1 MQTGASGKQAAM
13 PQLTDKDIRVIRQ
26 TPMFG
31 GLTQDA
37 IDSLVRDALVMQ
49 HEQGYVMFSQG
60 DPADSF
66 FVVLQGWV
74 KVYRLT
80 TNGAE
85 AVVGIFTRGQ
95 SFAEAAAIAGSVYP
109 AAGEAVTDVRILKF
123 SAKRLYDR
131 IREAPE
137 IALAMLAST
146 SQHLHLLVRQIEALK
161 AHTGAQRIAEF
172 LLELAPEESGT
183 CVVELPYD
191 KALIAA
197 RLGMKPESLSRAF
210 HKLRN
215 HGVEIRQRHA
225 EVRSLRE
232 LRDFA
237 EMERGDV
244 MRAGTSD

>member
-1 MQTGASGKQAAM
+1 MAA
-13 PQLTDKDIRVIRQ
+13 LNEKDIKTIRQ
-26 TPMFG
+26 TPMLG
-31 GLTQDA
+31 GLSPEA
-37 IDSLVRDALVMQ
+37 IANLLRDATVTH

-60 DPADSF
+60 DPADAF
-66 FVVLQGWV
+66 FIVLQGWI
-74 KVYRLT
+74 KVYRLSSS
-80 TNGAE
+80 GAE

-95 SFAEAAAIAGSVYP
+95 SFAEAAAISGGAYP
-109 AAGEAVTDVRILKF
+109 AYGEAVTDVRVVRF
-123 SAKRLYDR
+123 SARRLFDR

-172 LLELAPEESGT
+172 LLELAPEDSGA

-210 HKLRN
+210 HKLKN
-215 HGVEIRQRHA
+215 YGVDIRQRHA
-225 EVRSLRE
+225 EIRSLRE
-232 LRDFA
+232 LRDFT
-237 EMERGDV
+237 EMERADV
-244 MRAGTSD
+244 MREGTGD

>member
-1 MQTGASGKQAAM
+1 MAA
-13 PQLTDKDIRVIRQ
+13 LNEKDIKTIRQ
-26 TPMFG
+26 TPMLG
-31 GLTQDA
+31 GLSPEA
-37 IDSLVRDALVMQ
+37 IANLLRDATVTH

-60 DPADSF
+60 DPADAF
-66 FVVLQGWV
+66 FIVLQGWI
-74 KVYRLT
+74 KVYRLSSS
-80 TNGAE
+80 GAE

-95 SFAEAAAIAGSVYP
+95 SFAEAAAIPGGAYP
-109 AAGEAVTDVRILKF
+109 AYGEAVTDVRVVRF
-123 SAKRLYDR
+123 SARRLFDR

-172 LLELAPEESGT
+172 LLELAPEDSGA

-210 HKLRN
+210 HKLKN
-215 HGVEIRQRHA
+215 YGVDIRQRHA
-225 EVRSLRE
+225 EIRSLRE
-232 LRDFA
+232 LRDFT
-237 EMERGDV
+237 EMERADV
-244 MRAGTSD
+244 MREGTGD

>member
-1 MQTGASGKQAAM
+1 MAA
-13 PQLTDKDIRVIRQ
+13 LNEKDIKTIRQ
-26 TPMFG
+26 TPMLG
-31 GLTQDA
+31 GLSPEA
-37 IDSLVRDALVMQ
+37 IANLLRDATVTH

-60 DPADSF
+60 DPADAF
-66 FVVLQGWV
+66 FIVLQGWI
-74 KVYRLT
+74 KVYRLSSS
-80 TNGAE
+80 GAE

-95 SFAEAAAIAGSVYP
+95 SFAEAAAISGGAYP
-109 AAGEAVTDVRILKF
+109 AYGEAVTDVRVVRF
-123 SAKRLYDR
+123 SARRLFDR

-172 LLELAPEESGT
+172 LLELAPEDSGA

-210 HKLRN
+210 HKLKN
-215 HGVEIRQRHA
+215 YGVEIRQRHA
-225 EVRSLRE
+225 EIRSLRE
-232 LRDFA
+232 LREFT
-237 EMERGDV
+237 EMERADV
-244 MRAGTSD
+244 MREGTGD

>member
-1 MQTGASGKQAAM
+1 MAA
-13 PQLTDKDIRVIRQ
+13 LNEKDIKTIRQ
-26 TPMFG
+26 TPMLG
-31 GLTQDA
+31 GLSPEA
-37 IDSLVRDALVMQ
+37 IANLLRDATVTH

-60 DPADSF
+60 DPADAF
-66 FVVLQGWV
+66 FIVLQGWI
-74 KVYRLT
+74 KVYRLSAS
-80 TNGAE
+80 GAE

-95 SFAEAAAIAGSVYP
+95 SFAEAAAISGGAYP
-109 AAGEAVTDVRILKF
+109 AYGEAVTDVRVVRF
-123 SAKRLYDR
+123 SARRLFDR

-172 LLELAPEESGT
+172 LLELAPEDSGA

-210 HKLRN
+210 HKLKN
-215 HGVEIRQRHA
+215 YGVDIRQRHA
-225 EVRSLRE
+225 EIRSLRE
-232 LRDFA
+232 LRDFT
-237 EMERGDV
+237 EMERADV
-244 MRAGTSD
+244 MREGTGD

>member
-1 MQTGASGKQAAM
+1 MAA
-13 PQLTDKDIRVIRQ
+13 LNEKDIKTIRQ
-26 TPMFG
+26 TPMLG
-31 GLTQDA
+31 GLSPEA
-37 IDSLVRDALVMQ
+37 IANLLRDATVTH

-60 DPADSF
+60 DPADAF
-66 FVVLQGWV
+66 FIVLQGWI
-74 KVYRLT
+74 KVYRLSSS
-80 TNGAE
+80 GAE

-95 SFAEAAAIAGSVYP
+95 SFAEAAAISGGAYP
-109 AAGEAVTDVRILKF
+109 AYGEAVTDVRVVRF
-123 SAKRLYDR
+123 SARRLFDR

-172 LLELAPEESGT
+172 LLELAPEDSGA

-210 HKLRN
+210 HKLKN
-215 HGVEIRQRHA
+215 YGVDIRQRHA
-225 EVRSLRE
+225 EIRSLRE
-232 LRDFA
+232 LRDFT
-237 EMERGDV
+237 EMERADV
-244 MRAGTSD
+244 MREATGD

>member
-1 MQTGASGKQAAM
+1 MAA
-13 PQLTDKDIRVIRQ
+13 LNEKDIKTIRQ
-26 TPMFG
+26 TPMLG
-31 GLTQDA
+31 GLSPEA
-37 IDSLVRDALVMQ
+37 IANLLRDATVTH

-60 DPADSF
+60 DPADAF
-66 FVVLQGWV
+66 FIVLQGWI
-74 KVYRLT
+74 KVYRLSSS
-80 TNGAE
+80 GAE

-95 SFAEAAAIAGSVYP
+95 SFAEAAAISGGAYP
-109 AAGEAVTDVRILKF
+109 AYGEAVTDVRVVRF
-123 SAKRLYDR
+123 SARRLFDR

-172 LLELAPEESGT
+172 LLELAPEDSGA

-210 HKLRN
+210 HKLKN
-215 HGVEIRQRHA
+215 YGVDIRQRHA
-225 EVRSLRE
+225 DIRSVRE
-232 LRDFA
+232 LRDFT
-237 EMERGDV
+237 EMERADV
-244 MRAGTSD
+244 MREGTGD